1 MKARLSGVDTFQL
14 QLETHQHYC
23 HTFKVA
29 ILDPSSDPQG
39 WCYDRYREIFKQRIH
54 CIPWLRWRYLRT
66 PLGLNFPIWVED
78 PDFNVDYHLRRV
90 VCPPPGDQKALC
102 EFMSSV
108 YIYQL
113 DRSRPLWL
121 NWVVEGLEG
130 GKVATVTLVHHA
142 YVDGMGASQAPHP
155 ETSDAPPTPLN
166 KPLSAGRSFVCD
178 SLPLANIKTISKG
191 FGVTINDVFL
201 SCVAGTLRRYLADS
215 NYAVDSGALIAGVP
229 FSLERDPGR
238 EILGNFSTKD
248 TTWLHSE
255 IEDPLERLQASG
267 SSAREMKAH
276 LSAVLEAGADIGSVV
291 QVLPPVAL
299 TLLGKSTRSQVEKAR
314 GGLFGNVV
322 VSNVPGPRESLYLK
336 DYTLDNWFSIG
347 QLFDGTANSLEPRG
361 PSLCV
366 H

>member
-1 MKARLSGVDTFQL
+1 
-14 QLETHQHYC
+14 
-23 HTFKVA
+23 
-29 ILDPSSDPQG
+29 
-39 WCYDRYREIFKQRIH
+39 
-54 CIPWLRWRYLRT
+54 
-66 PLGLNFPIWVED
+66 
-78 PDFNVDYHLRRV
+78 
-90 VCPPPGDQKALC
+90 
-102 EFMSSV
+102 
-108 YIYQL
+108 
-113 DRSRPLWL
+113 
-121 NWVVEGLEG
+121 
-130 GKVATVTLVHHA
+130 
-142 YVDGMGASQAPHP
+142 
-155 ETSDAPPTPLN
+155 LN

-178 SLPLANIKTISKG
+178 SLPLASVKAISKG

-229 FSLERDPGR
+229 FSLDRDPGR

-248 TTWLHSE
+248 TTWLHTE

-347 QLFDGTANSLEPRG
+347 QVFDGANLNFTLWSYRSNANLCILADSQVVPDAWVLFDYFSDEVNRLLALVPDKLE
-361 PSLCV
+361 
-366 H
+366 